1 MKTPKYIEDIF
12 QKYVNNTLTK
22 DEFNTFLEFVR
33 NPETKENVKVL
44 FQKYWKD
51 MDVSKK
57 HGVDSA
63 DYEPEF
69 LFEQILDQINNDED
83 KKKDSK
89 PNRSVFVYRIAASV
103 VILLGLS
110 FYFYENNFFQNSK
123 VVSSPVKIDSNSIT
137 LTLGDGNMKVIS
149 ENGEEQI
156 LDEAG
161 NVIGTQEGDQI
172 SYTNTAEESG
182 SSRGNKEELVYNELT
197 VPYGKLFDIELSDGT
212 LMKLNAG
219 TSIRYPVKFLEG
231 LDRKVFL
238 NGEAYFEVA
247 KDKDHPFIV
256 NANDI
261 NVEVLGTE
269 FNMSYYPEDEDIS
282 TVLVEGSVKLYEETA
297 LNASRAETFLK
308 PGHKAAWHKND
319 KKMAVDKVDTQLY
332 TAWKDGIL
340 LFKKSSYSNI
350 IKKLERHYD
359 IIIENHYPL
368 LSTQVY
374 TATFRGQEET
384 IEDVFEAFKEDTPF
398 KYVKVNNG
406 KKIIIT
412 EP

>member
-33 NPETKENVKVL
+33 NPETKENVKEL
-44 FQKYWKD
+44 FQRYWKD

-57 HGVDSA
+57 NRVENVG
-63 DYEPEF
+63 YEPEF
-69 LFEQILDQINNDED
+69 LFEQILDQIDDEG

-89 PNRSVFVYRIAASV
+89 TNRSAFVFRIAASV
-103 VILLGLS
+103 IVLLGVS
-110 FYFYENNFFQNSK
+110 FYFYENDFFQNTK
-123 VVSSPVKIDSNSIT
+123 VVSSPVEIDPNSIT
-137 LTLGDGNMKVIS
+137 LTLSDGNMKVIS

-156 LDEAG
+156 LDKAG
-161 NVIGTQEGDQI
+161 NVIGTQDGNQI
-172 SYTNTAEESG
+172 SYSAADEQN
-182 SSRGNKEELVYNELT
+182 NKSVEANEKLVYNELI

-212 LMKLNAG
+212 LIKLNAG
-219 TSIRYPVKFLEG
+219 TSIKYPVKFLKG
-231 LDRKVFL
+231 LERKVFL
-238 NGEAYFEVA
+238 KGEAYFEVA
-247 KDKDHPFIV
+247 KDKEHPFIV

-282 TVLVEGSVKLYEETA
+282 TVLVEGSVKLFEETA
-297 LNASRAETFLK
+297 LSKSKSETILK
-308 PGHKAAWHKND
+308 PGHKAAWHKNN

-340 LFKKSSYSNI
+340 LFKRSPYDNI

-359 IIIENHYPL
+359 VTIENHYPL
-368 LSTQVY
+368 LATQVY
-374 TATFRGQEET
+374 TATFRSQEET
-384 IEDVFEAFKEDTPF
+384 IEDILEAFKEDTPF
-398 KYVKVNNG
+398 KYIKVNKD